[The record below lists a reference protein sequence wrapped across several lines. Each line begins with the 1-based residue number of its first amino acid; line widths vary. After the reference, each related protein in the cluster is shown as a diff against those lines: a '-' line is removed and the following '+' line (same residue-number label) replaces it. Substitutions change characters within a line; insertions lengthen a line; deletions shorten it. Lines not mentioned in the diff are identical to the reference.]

1 MKINNFILEGRK
13 IYLRLLK
20 EEDASQEYCNWI
32 NDPTVNKFLSTKKT
46 TIEELKKYIRERS
59 ENKNCLFW
67 GIFTK
72 DTNKHI
78 GTIKLEPIN
87 WEEKT
92 ATFGILIGDKN
103 YWGQGLCVD
112 AEKTLIRNA
121 FKKLKLNKIEGGM
134 ISGNRG
140 SIMCALQAG
149 FKIINFSPKAVK
161 QGNTLYDYISIS
173 ISIKKNN

>member
-1 MKINNFILEGRK
+1 MKINNFIFEGRK
-13 IYLRLLK
+13 IYLRPLE

-32 NDPTVNKFLSTKKT
+32 NDPTVNKFLETRKT
-46 TIEELKKYIRERS
+46 TIEELKKYIRERK

-87 WEEKT
+87 WEKKT
-92 ATFGILIGDKN
+92 TNHGILIGDKN

-112 AEKTLIRNA
+112 ALKTLIKNA
-121 FKKLKLNKIEGGM
+121 FEKLNIRKIEGG
-134 ISGNRG
+134 IITDNRG
-140 SIMCALQAG
+140 MIVCALQAG
-149 FKIINFSPKAVK
+149 FKIDNFFPKSVK
-161 QGNTLYDYISIS
+161 HENILYDKITL
-173 ISIKKNN
+173 SIKKE